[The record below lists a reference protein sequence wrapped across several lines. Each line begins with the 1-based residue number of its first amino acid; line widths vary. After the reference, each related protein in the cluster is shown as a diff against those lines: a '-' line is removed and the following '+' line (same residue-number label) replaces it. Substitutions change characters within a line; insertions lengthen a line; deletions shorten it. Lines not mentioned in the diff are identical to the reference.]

1 MERERKETDLRP
13 SPHQPTIH
21 FDQVAKHPFDE
32 LLPERV
38 FRNKLLTS
46 YYFFRNSRNRYIGH
60 WIAFRIRSPG
70 EQSIVL
76 SRDFQTCSAYRPF
89 FSDKKLLS
97 ARRRS
102 IFFKRTREVQR
113 DKFVSLFH
121 ASSSDIVRVVAKL
134 LQNYLIYYNLHFDCT

>member
-32 LLPERV
+32 LLPERDL

-60 WIAFRIRSPG
+60 
-70 EQSIVL
+70 
-76 SRDFQTCSAYRPF
+76 
-89 FSDKKLLS
+89 
-97 ARRRS
+97 
-102 IFFKRTREVQR
+102 
-113 DKFVSLFH
+113 
-121 ASSSDIVRVVAKL
+121 
-134 LQNYLIYYNLHFDCT
+134 